1 MIYDFYPYDIITTKN
16 IVVNSA
22 TNAFDT
28 DEILGLSQILNDFGY
43 RFFIAKKSKIQ
54 YAYFNKEVKFNF
66 SNENMEFLSKNIPDL
81 KKITL
86 IDKNYEELGLNI
98 DQNLVKFEEVE
109 SLSGRGQLI
118 FYLISKNYINCDKI
132 RTIDI

>member
-1 MIYDFYPYDIITTKN
+1 MVYDLYPYDIIIAKN

-22 TNAFDT
+22 KDAFDT

-43 RFFIAKKSKIQ
+43 RFFIGNKSKIQ
-54 YAYFNKEVKFNF
+54 YAYFNKEVKFNI

-86 IDKNYEELGLNI
+86 ID
-98 DQNLVKFEEVE
+98 
-109 SLSGRGQLI
+109 
-118 FYLISKNYINCDKI
+118 
-132 RTIDI
+132 